1 MIPLAFERAVAHDL
15 HIGFACSS
23 KTPKKHAWF
32 VMIRNG
38 FSDDYYLASLA
49 CRRSRCIIKLLTLRF
64 WNILNRLNRC
74 SEFSYHKQKSSIVRF
89 CFFRVLLAEQE
100 ETLEA
105 KFLKR
110 NPPRKSMTVCHE
122 GQSMIESSFTSE
134 DAAEI
139 GADKEEEVKEE
150 GEEKE
155 GSKTPHA
162 CLNCNREFNLCN
174 LISTRLSHLHS

>member
-1 MIPLAFERAVAHDL
+1 MHHKITDLAFLEYL
-15 HIGFACSS
+15 KS
-23 KTPKKHAWF
+23 PKPVFRIF
-32 VMIRNG
+32 VPQTKIVNLY
-38 FSDDYYLASLA
+38 F
-49 CRRSRCIIKLLTLRF
+49 
-64 WNILNRLNRC
+64 
-74 SEFSYHKQKSSIVRF
+74 VRF